1 MLALALALSTLL
13 AAPPAASGA
22 PTDQVPTDR
31 VRYQRQS
38 TSAPR
43 VRADV
48 LERRLEQ
55 AKRTWARE
63 ATETFSDLRDQFAVC
78 RSCVEP
84 ELRLKQIAFLIN
96 LVETTP
102 EDDPEYPDYLFRLAD
117 HYLEMKKH
125 YERQAVTLEDKIDD
139 LEFELEM
146 EAFESEA
153 PPEPE
158 D

>member
-1 MLALALALSTLL
+1 MPVLVLALSALL
-13 AAPPAASGA
+13 AAPPATSEA
-22 PTDQVPTDR
+22 PTDQ

-43 VRADV
+43 ARADA
-48 LERRLEQ
+48 LQRRLEQ

-63 ATETFSDLRDQFAVC
+63 AEELAREPGHQFRIC
-78 RSCVEP
+78 RACISFEM
-84 ELRLKQIAFLIN
+84 RLKQIAYLIN
-96 LVETTP
+96 LVETTS

-117 HYLEMKKH
+117 HYVEAKDH
-125 YERQAVTLEDKIDD
+125 YKLQAASAGAKLDE
-139 LEFELEM
+139 LEFEVEM

-153 PPEPE
+153 APTAE